1 MATLLGTVIA
11 DFTTSLA
18 TALAVGGTSVTLQ
31 SATDDDGVALP
42 TGRYFLTIDGGNS
55 SKEHISCTLTGTS
68 LTSIK
73 SVSRQG
79 AETSG
84 VARAHR
90 IGATVVLT
98 DFAHMKYMN
107 DLLAGTTTFNA
118 AIPLGYDGTASI
130 TTPNQFATKAYADAL
145 AIAGAPNATTSV
157 QGLVELA
164 TQTEI
169 EAGTATGA
177 TGATLMV
184 PNANYGARFYGG
196 YAADAGSNDTYVIT
210 LSPVPIAY
218 NTGMVIVFKA
228 NTVNTGAATINV
240 NSLGA
245 KDIRRNNG
253 LVLANGDI
261 AANQFT
267 TIVYNG
273 TYFELQSPIGR
284 PQIST
289 NGSEIYALDAVGTDS
304 YAVTLAPAPTAYTTG
319 MVVRFKAGTAN
330 TGACTL
336 AVNGLTATSIVKDYN
351 TALVTG
357 DILQNQIVE
366 VVYDGTNF
374 QVLSQLSGI
383 VGVALAS
390 GTVSDNNAVTTTT
403 GGGTNTDTTVTHGL
417 GRTPKAI
424 VIAAEIQ
431 GAGTTNSSY
440 ISGSATYDAS
450 GTLISSNWHGFNVN
464 GALTSSSW
472 LRGTNAQMSV
482 AGVGGFYD
490 TISISALTIGAT
502 TFVFRINGVH
512 NSSSGGTSTVRK
524 ITWYAI

>member
-79 AETSG
+79 VETSG

-107 DLLAGTTTFNA
+107 DLLAGATTFNA
-118 AIPLGYDGTASI
+118 SVPLGYDGTASI
-130 TTPNQFATKAYADAL
+130 TTANQFATKAYVDGVAISGAPDASTSTKGIVKMSVAPASATAPTAVGDNDPRVPTSAQVGYIPTSGQKDAL
-145 AIAGAPNATTSV
+145 ASTTTPASTNKYTTQKDFQIGA
-157 QGLVELA
+157 EL
-164 TQTEI
+164 
-169 EAGTATGA
+169 
-177 TGATLMV
+177 
-184 PNANYGARFYGG
+184 
-196 YAADAGSNDTYVIT
+196 YAADAGSNDTYAIT
-210 LSPVPIAY
+210 LSP
-218 NTGMVIVFKA
+218 
-228 NTVNTGAATINV
+228 
-240 NSLGA
+240 
-245 KDIRRNNG
+245 
-253 LVLANGDI
+253 
-261 AANQFT
+261 
-267 TIVYNG
+267 
-273 TYFELQSPIGR
+273 
-284 PQIST
+284 
-289 NGSEIYALDAVGTDS
+289 
-304 YAVTLAPAPTAYTTG
+304 APAAYVTG
-319 MVVRFKAGTAN
+319 MVVRFKANTAN

-336 AVNGLTATSIVKDYN
+336 NVNSLGAKTIKKDYN
-351 TALVTG
+351 SDLITG
-357 DILQNQIVE
+357 DILAGQFIE
-366 VVYDGTNF
+366 LIYDGTNF
-374 QVLSQLSGI
+374 QIVSQMSGI
-383 VGVALAS
+383 IGMAVAS
-390 GTVSDNNAVTTTT
+390 GTVSDNNAVTTST
-403 GGGTNTDTTVTHGL
+403 GSGTNTDTTVTHGL
-417 GRTPKAI
+417 GRTPKMV

-450 GTLISSNWHGFNVN
+450 GTLISSSWTGFNQS
-464 GALTSSSW
+464 GSLTFAGW
-472 LRGTNAQMSV
+472 LRGTNSAMSV

-490 TISISALTIGAT
+490 TITVSVNTIGAT
-502 TFVFRINGVH
+502 TFVFRINGKH
-512 NSSSGGTSTVRK
+512 NSSSGGTSTVRS